1 MGRNDAQLFGEL
13 PLQGEIKLI
22 GVRPFIVRVY
32 CKNAATGI
40 KRAVVREWI
49 ATSQSAIWIGQR
61 GASGASRISKWEAG
75 GERVESRG
83 GSPPVTAGRAL
94 EDSCTAGD
102 GRRAAAGHIARR
114 AHTEGTRAL
123 RRRR

>member
-22 GVRPFIVRVY
+22 GVRPFIVPVY

-61 GASGASRISKWEAG
+61 GASGASRISKCEAG
-75 GERVESRG
+75 GERFEVPG
-83 GSPPVTAGRAL
+83 GILQVHREPAPD
-94 EDSCTAGD
+94 DSATD
-102 GRRAAAGHIARR
+102 P
-114 AHTEGTRAL
+114 
-123 RRRR
+123 